1 MKRANK
7 IRFDMS
13 DDIDNELL
21 DELVIVDKNCYTR
34 KTNSTRGSL
43 RFAVPTEIITNLG
56 LKAGDTCFF
65 CKYSEGFYLSFRIC
79 PEAATKAQI
88 KQRNLVAQGQAHT
101 LYLVIPPFIKNLY
114 KDTIKAV
121 QLMQI
126 KGFQPYEWSI
136 QFLTTDL
143 T

>member
-1 MKRANK
+1 MKKASK

-21 DELVIVDKNCYTR
+21 NELVIIDKNCYTR

-43 RFAVPTEIITNLG
+43 RFAIPHTIIDNLN
-56 LKAGDTCFF
+56 LKAGDSCFF
-65 CKYSEGFYLSFRIC
+65 CKYSEGFYISFRVR
-79 PEAATKAQI
+79 PDAATKAQI
-88 KQRNLVAQGQAHT
+88 KQRNLVAQGQANT
-101 LYLVIPPFIKNLY
+101 IYLVIPPFIKNLY
-114 KDTIKAV
+114 KEPIKAV

>member
-1 MKRANK
+1 MKKASK

-21 DELVIVDKNCYTR
+21 NELVIIDKNCYTR

-43 RFAVPTEIITNLG
+43 RFAIPHTIIDNLN
-56 LKAGDTCFF
+56 LKAGDPCFF
-65 CKYSEGFYLSFRIC
+65 CKYSEGFYISFRVR
-79 PEAATKAQI
+79 PDAATKAQI
-88 KQRNLVAQGQAHT
+88 KQRNLVAQGQAST
-101 LYLVIPPFIKNLY
+101 IYLVIPPFIKNLY
-114 KDTIKAV
+114 KEPIKAV

>member
-1 MKRANK
+1 MKKPTK

-13 DDIDNELL
+13 DEIDNEILN
-21 DELVIVDKNCYTR
+21 ELVLIDKNCYTR
-34 KTNSTRGSL
+34 KTNTTRGSL
-43 RFAVPTEIITNLG
+43 RFAIPTEIIHNLN

-65 CKYSEGFYLSFRIC
+65 CKYSEGFYLSFRVY
-79 PEAATKAQI
+79 PVAATKAQI

-114 KDTIKAV
+114 KTPIKAV

>member
-1 MKRANK
+1 MKKASK

-21 DELVIVDKNCYTR
+21 DELIIIDKNCYTR
-34 KTNSTRGSL
+34 KTHSTRGSL
-43 RFAVPTEIITNLG
+43 RFAVPNEIVCNLG
-56 LKAGDTCFF
+56 LKAGIPCFF
-65 CKYSEGFYLSFRIC
+65 CKYSEGFYLSFGVR

-88 KQRNLVAQGQAHT
+88 KERNLVAQGQAHT

-114 KDTIKAV
+114 REPIKAV

-126 KGFQPYEWSI
+126 KGFQPHEWSI

-143 T
+143 I